1 MNRFLINS
9 RTRLALGVMLGQYH
23 TCAVLAL
30 WVRSHTR
37 DQAALRVGALLL
49 APVGI
54 LQLLEGSQ
62 LSEN

>member
-1 MNRFLINS
+1 MNS
-9 RTRLALGVMLGQYH
+9 RARLALRVMPGQYH
-23 TCAVLAL
+23 TWVVLAL

-37 DQAALRVGALLL
+37 DQAAFRFGALLL